1 MLCFHSSDTFAAPA
15 LFEVSPVDSNLAF
28 ALDQLGAVAAGAAD
42 TAGAG
47 IVDVD
52 TVGADTADAGTAV
65 VVVVVVVVV
74 VAAAA
79 AAASAAAAAAAF
91 VPPSPLVLECLVLL
105 LFPLHRPSSFFLLCQ
120 KP

>member
-79 AAASAAAAAAAF
+79 AASAAAAAAAF